1 MAETL
6 EVKPVD
12 STESPEYIA
21 AMAAKGSAAVNGGV
35 EPAVASEAPAEIPA
49 KPEGIPDK
57 FYNAET
63 GVVDYTAL
71 AKSYVELE
79 KSKGKPAEPPKEAP
93 KVDAKATADKPAES
107 EDAASKAVADAGL
120 DMSALSKEYAE
131 SGELSEESYDALAK
145 AGISKEIVADYIEG
159 KQAQA
164 EVIRAQAYSVTEGAE
179 GYKAMVEYAKANLSP
194 EEISDYNTAVN
205 SKDAK
210 VREAA
215 VKGMWSLY
223 NSESGNASATLIT
236 NTTNSKTGDGSY
248 QSRQEMMADMGK
260 PEYKSDP
267 AFRAKVASKLSN
279 SNIF

>member
-6 EVKPVD
+6 EVKPVE
-12 STESPEYIA
+12 SVESPEYIA
-21 AMAAKGSAAVNGGV
+21 EMAAKGNAAVNGGV
-35 EPAVASEAPAEIPA
+35 EPEAPAEIPA

-79 KSKGKPAEPPKEAP
+79 KSKGKPAEPSKEAP
-93 KVDAKATADKPAES
+93 KVDAKTPEDKPATS

-131 SGELSEESYDALAK
+131 SGELSEGSYEALAK

-164 EVIRAQAYSVTEGAE
+164 EVMRSQAYSVTEGAE
-179 GYKAMVEYAKANLSP
+179 GYKAMVEYAKANLSA
-194 EEISDYNTAVN
+194 EDIADYNAAVN

-215 VKGMWSLY
+215 VKGLWQLY
-223 NSESGNASATLIT
+223 NSESGNASANLIT
-236 NTTNSKTGDGSY
+236 KTTNSKTGDGSY
-248 QSRQEMMADMGK
+248 QSRQEMMADMNK

-267 AFRAKVASKLSN
+267 AFRAKVANKLAN
-279 SNIF
+279 SSIF

>member
-35 EPAVASEAPAEIPA
+35 EPEAPAEIPA

-93 KVDAKATADKPAES
+93 KVDAKTTEDKPAD
-107 EDAASKAVADAGL
+107 EDAANKAVTDAGL

-131 SGELSEESYDALAK
+131 SGELSEESYEALAK
-145 AGISKEIVADYIEG
+145 AGISKEVVADYIEG

-164 EVIRAQAYSVTEGAE
+164 EVLRAQAYSITEGAD
-179 GYKAMVEYAKANLSP
+179 GYKAMVEYAKANLSS
-194 EEISDYNTAVN
+194 EEIADYNVAVN
-205 SKDAK
+205 SKDSK

-223 NSESGNASATLIT
+223 NSESGNASANLIT
-236 NTTNSKTGDGSY
+236 KTTNSKTGDGSY
-248 QSRQEMMADMGK
+248 QSRQEMMADMNDPK
-260 PEYKSDP
+260 YKSDP
-267 AFRAKVASKLSN
+267 AFRSKVESKLAN